1 MDEYTL
7 RSYIAEAEVAL
18 HKLLIG
24 QATVEVRDSS
34 GEMIRFSQA
43 NASRL
48 RQYISELKYQLQNLL
63 SARPATR
70 GPIRPVFM

>member
-1 MDEYTL
+1 MDEAQL
-7 RSYIAEAEVAL
+7 RLHIAEAEVAY
-18 HKLLIG
+18 HKLMTG
-24 QATVEVRDSS
+24 QAVVEVRDSS
-34 GEMIRFSQA
+34 SETIRFSQA

>member
-1 MDEYTL
+1 MDEATL
-7 RSYIAEAEVAL
+7 RFYIAEAEVAL

-48 RQYISELKYQLQNLL
+48 RQYISELKNQLENLL
-63 SARPATR
+63 SVRPAMR
-70 GPIRPVFM
+70 GPIRPVFL

>member
-18 HKLLIG
+18 HKLMTG
-24 QATVEVRDSS
+24 QAVVEVRDSS
-34 GEMIRFSQA
+34 SETIRFSQA

-48 RQYISELKYQLQNLL
+48 RQYISELKHQLQNLL
-63 SARPATR
+63 SARPASR
-70 GPIRPVFM
+70 GPIRPVFL